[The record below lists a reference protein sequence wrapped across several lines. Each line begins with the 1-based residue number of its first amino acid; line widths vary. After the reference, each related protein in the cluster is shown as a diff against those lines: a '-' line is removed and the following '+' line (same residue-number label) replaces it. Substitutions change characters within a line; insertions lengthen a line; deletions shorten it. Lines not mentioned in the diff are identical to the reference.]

1 MPPVAVTLLFADGV
15 ASRIDAEPGSTV
27 VAAAALA
34 GLTLLTDCS
43 NGRCGTCTAR
53 LCSGAVELEGYDPA
67 VLPDEDR
74 ADGAILPCVAR
85 VTGPCVVEL
94 PYDHAEASGEEALPM
109 HCRVLAV
116 EAVAEEAV
124 RLVLEAPHPVA
135 FEPGQYLRIRVP
147 GTEHWRSY
155 SMANGSGTS
164 RLEFFVRTVPG
175 GVFSE
180 WLRHQAAPDDILEAS
195 APRGSFFLRDEAR
208 PRLFVAGGTGLAPFL
223 SMLRRIEAEPALQ
236 RQPTTLLV
244 GARSPRHL
252 IAQAELD
259 ALRASVPGLQVRQAA
274 EADAGS
280 ALHAG
285 YATELIATLGLAVD
299 TRVYLCGPPPMVD
312 AGRSAAAAAGLARGD
327 VLCER
332 FA

>member
-1 MPPVAVTLLFADGV
+1 MAPVAVTLLFADGV
-15 ASRIDAEPGSTV
+15 ASRIEAEPGASI
-27 VAAAALA
+27 VAAAAAA

-43 NGRCGTCTAR
+43 NGQCGTCTAR
-53 LCSGAVELEGYDPA
+53 LCSGAVDLGDYDPA

-85 VTGPCVVEL
+85 VEGPCVVEL
-94 PYDHAEASGEEALPM
+94 PYDHAEASGEEPAPM
-109 HCRVLAV
+109 HCRVQQV
-116 EAVAEEAV
+116 EAAAEEAV
-124 RLVLEAPHPVA
+124 RLVLEAPQAVA
-135 FEPGQYLRIRVP
+135 FEPGQYLRLRVP

-155 SMANGSGTS
+155 SMANGSGAS

-180 WLRHQAAPDDILEAS
+180 WVRHHAAPGDSVEAS

-236 RQPTTLLV
+236 RQATTLLV

-259 ALRASVPGLQVRQAA
+259 ALRARLPGLAVRQAA
-274 EADAGS
+274 EADAG
-280 ALHAG
+280 ADLHAG
-285 YATELIATLGLAVD
+285 YATDLITTLGLATD

-312 AGRSAAAAAGLARGD
+312 AGRNAAVAAGIARGD